1 MYKNTKE
8 QLKVLKQNNSRMN
21 PDRSWVL
28 ENKEK
33 MMCQIS
39 NNISDQKNTFSFS
52 HIWDIIS
59 VVLPGHMVYS
69 VVRPMVVFLLIGA
82 VATSGWIASVGATVN
97 SLPGDLGYGVKL
109 ATEKTQEI
117 VTAVTSSGDKEA
129 QMHMEFASR
138 RAKEVKKVV
147 ENKVADNNAVQTSK
161 KVDDTI
167 KRLEKSIDSAN
178 DKIKEVSESQPEKIV
193 ETSKA
198 VAEKTKEINDD
209 LKEAGKEVGNA
220 GITEAKKKV
229 TEVGLNAVEAV
240 IKVKEEGSA
249 EVSDEE
255 VRDLVNNQ
263 IENILADVDEIK
275 TQAAE
280 AIKGLDDVKSLAGE
294 SNQMNIDSVLM
305 PTSTP
310 KVDSTINT
318 NSSTIEN
325 NLVTT
330 STSSL
335 AEVKTAVG
343 EAIKKVNETGVTSVQ
358 NLADAKTLVA
368 NNQIS
373 EAIEKVK
380 QITGATQATEKVV
393 TEVKKVVSS
402 VVTQDTINK
411 EAVKEVV
418 NTNPIISNSTVVD
431 NTTSTS
437 SSVKVEN
444 AVSSSVP
451 VVGEKR

>member
-275 TQAAE
+275 TQAAD
-280 AIKGLDDVKSLAGE
+280 AIKGLDDVNTSEGGNTE
-294 SNQMNIDSVLM
+294 MNIDSVLM

-310 KVDSTINT
+310 KVDSMSEI
-318 NSSTIEN
+318 NSSTIEINLTTTTIN
-325 NLVTT
+325 NTN
-330 STSSL
+330 L

-368 NNQIS
+368 NNQIT

-380 QITGATQATEKVV
+380 QITGTTQATEKVV

-402 VVTQDTINK
+402 VVTQETIKK
-411 EAVKEVV
+411 EENVV
-418 NTNPIISNSTVVD
+418 IEK
-431 NTTSTS
+431 TTSTS

-444 AVSSSVP
+444 TTSSSVP
-451 VVGEKR
+451 VVDEKKISNSTRI